1 MCCKEENHMSQA
13 HGMAHCAP
21 HMGTAHG
28 KCGCGCGGRMFR
40 SKKEKIEMLEEYNE
54 SLKNEIEGV
63 EEELKA
69 LRVE

>member
-1 MCCKEENHMSQA
+1 MSQA
-13 HGMAHCAP
+13 HGMVHCAP
-21 HMGTAHG
+21 HKGTAHG
-28 KCGCGCGGRMFR
+28 ECGCGCKGRMFL
-40 SKKEKIEMLEEYNE
+40 SKKEKIEMLVEYKE